1 MPTQKTNLNVSP
13 YFDDFDESKNYVRTL
28 FRPGAAVQAR
38 ELTQLQSSL
47 QDQIAKHG
55 DHIFEEGAMVIPG
68 QVTYSQTYYSLKLAD
83 TFASETIKLSQFLDT
98 TNPVVITGA
107 TTGVTAQVIGIQEKT
122 STEQPLLFLNYLNT
136 GTDGTTSRFADGENL
151 SANIGVTHTTA
162 YTANTESLTTFTSTF
177 NAACHRSS
185 R

>member
-68 QVTYSQTYYSLKLAD
+68 QVTYS
-83 TFASETIKLSQFLDT
+83 
-98 TNPVVITGA
+98 
-107 TTGVTAQVIGIQEKT
+107 
-122 STEQPLLFLNYLNT
+122 
-136 GTDGTTSRFADGENL
+136 
-151 SANIGVTHTTA
+151 
-162 YTANTESLTTFTSTF
+162 
-177 NAACHRSS
+177 
-185 R
+185 